1 MKAKIEEYERLHKE
15 TEDLKESLDKIF
27 EKAFNYLRGKF
38 LYLIDDKDKREFAL
52 FEFWG
57 ASEYDGFRRED
68 DNIILHYYDYY
79 YDSYEGAELPPIP
92 ISIIED
98 EAELDK
104 WFDERLK
111 EYEKSK
117 EQHRLEVEQKKREKE
132 LAEYKR
138 LKEIYDGIESTL

>member
-1 MKAKIEEYERLHKE
+1 MKAKIEKYERLHKE

-27 EKAFNYLRGKF
+27 KKAFNYLRRKF
-38 LYLIDDKDKREFAL
+38 LYVTDDEDKREFAL
-52 FEFWG
+52 FEFWSY
-57 ASEYDGFRRED
+57 SEYDGFRRED
-68 DNIILHYYDYY
+68 DNIILHYYDYG
-79 YDSYEGAELPPIP
+79 YDCYDGAELPPIP
-92 ISIIED
+92 INIIEN

-117 EQHRLEVEQKKREKE
+117 EQHRLEVEQKKREEE

-138 LKEIYDGIESTL
+138 LKEIYEGIEK